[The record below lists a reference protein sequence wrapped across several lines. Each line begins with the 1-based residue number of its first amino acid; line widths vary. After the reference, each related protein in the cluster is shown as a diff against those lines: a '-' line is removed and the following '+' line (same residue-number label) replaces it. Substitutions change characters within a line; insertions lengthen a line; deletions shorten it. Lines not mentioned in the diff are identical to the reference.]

1 MGPTILFDAFA
12 LGQASGFRGM
22 GTYEREVLTGL
33 GRDSR
38 VQVRALAV
46 TNDPLPAGVE
56 SARVRQFA
64 PERFTP
70 IEHEVRLPLAIRRAG
85 GDVFHSPA
93 QDPPARC
100 ALPWVQTLYDVI
112 PLVTDETPKSF
123 RRRFRRLTTRFRRAD
138 AVICISRH
146 AADEGIRVL
155 DLDPRRVR
163 VVPLGVNPVFR
174 PNGRAA
180 PADPPYLLFV
190 SEYSPRKGYEDAFEV
205 IAQLA
210 DAGFPHRLRI
220 AGRIAPWVEPR
231 LKAAV
236 ERAPRPDRVDLL
248 GYVDDL
254 PSLYRGAELLLFPSR
269 YEGFGLPPLEA
280 MACGA
285 PVVAY
290 DNTSIPEVVGDA
302 GVLVSDGDRR
312 ALADAVRNIL
322 SVRSLREELAAR
334 GIERASRFTWTS
346 SIDAHIETYL
356 EVLEG

>member
-1 MGPTILFDAFA
+1 MVPTILFDAFA
-12 LGQASGFRGM
+12 LGQSSGFRGM
-22 GTYEREVLTGL
+22 GTYEREVLAGL
-33 GRDSR
+33 GRDAR
-38 VQVRALAV
+38 IQVRALTV
-46 TNDPLPAGVE
+46 TNDPVPEGVE
-56 SARVRQFA
+56 PARVRRLV
-64 PERFTP
+64 PERFAP
-70 IEHEVRLPLAIRRAG
+70 FEHEVRLPFDIRHAG
-85 GDVFHSPA
+85 GDLFHSPA

-100 ALPWVQTLYDVI
+100 RLPWVQTLYDVI

-123 RRRFRRLTTRFRRAD
+123 RRRFRRLTRRFRRAD

-155 DLDPRRVR
+155 DLDPRRLR

-180 PADPPYLLFV
+180 SADPPYLLFV

-220 AGRIAPWVEPR
+220 AGRIAPWVEPTV
-231 LKAAV
+231 KAAV
-236 ERAPRPDRVDLL
+236 ERAPRSDRVELL

-254 PSLYRGAELLLFPSR
+254 PALYRGADLLLFPSR

-280 MACGA
+280 MACGI

-302 GVLVSDGDRR
+302 GVLVPDGDRS
-312 ALADAVRNIL
+312 ALAEAVKRVL
-322 SVRSLREELAAR
+322 SERSLRDELAAR
-334 GIERASRFTWTS
+334 AIERAARFTWS
-346 SIDAHIETYL
+346 SSVDAHIETYL
-356 EVLEG
+356 EVLEP